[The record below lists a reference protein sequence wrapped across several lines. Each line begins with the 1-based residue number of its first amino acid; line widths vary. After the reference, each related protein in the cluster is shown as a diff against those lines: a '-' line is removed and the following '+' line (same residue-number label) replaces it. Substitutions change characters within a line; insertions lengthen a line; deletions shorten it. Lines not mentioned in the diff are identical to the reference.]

1 MQALPQ
7 SVRQNGED
15 LPHSPIILPVMTRL
29 LAIAALAAGA
39 LYYLDTT
46 GTLRF
51 SGGTGPSSISGY
63 TSASKPAIKGI
74 VDAAGG

>member
-1 MQALPQ
+1 
-7 SVRQNGED
+7 
-15 LPHSPIILPVMTRL
+15 MTRL